1 MRRVMAVADCGHDE
15 CLEEVV
21 WRRLAP
27 LAALGAG
34 VDALLVRSSA
44 ALRARLVAHGV
55 RVTSAEADGAPD
67 WAAIRDLAVLARHAH
82 ATVFYAHGEFAHM
95 LCALTGPLLG
105 VPVIAHLLRGVSL
118 IDAHAHSLC
127 KSTVIVATEYARSQ
141 ALAIG
146 CRDVVAIATPASRD
160 CLRRGTPARPRT
172 IGWAGAWQPEYDP
185 ELFLRA
191 AARLVDGG
199 ARVHFRVSVPAGA
212 ITMSEPLPAR
222 LAARFSFVP
231 LRFGKRGFSEGLDCY
246 VHTAAHDATHVT
258 LADALASGIPLVATT
273 ANGSADFVA
282 ASPHA
287 RLYAPGDEDALVA
300 ALSEAC
306 RDVPARSTVRHQRG
320 RAADRR
326 RRHARGCR
334 RARRG
339 VAARPA
345 RAGAGLT
352 ALPHS

>member
-27 LAALGAG
+27 LAAPGAS
-34 VDALLVRSSA
+34 VDVLLVRGSP

-55 RVTSAEADGAPD
+55 RVTSAEVNGAPD
-67 WAAIRDLAVLARHAH
+67 WAAIRDLAVLARGAR
-82 ATVFYAHGEFAHM
+82 ATVLYAHGEFAHM

-105 VPVIAHLLRGVSL
+105 MHVIAHLLRGVSL

-141 ALAIG
+141 ALAVG
-146 CRDVVAIATPASRD
+146 CGDVVAIATPAARD
-160 CLRRGTPARPRT
+160 CLRRESLARTRT
-172 IGWAGAWQPEYDP
+172 LGWAGAWQPDYDP

-191 AARLVDGG
+191 AARLVDQD
-199 ARVHFRVSVPAGA
+199 RPVQFRVSVPAGA
-212 ITMSEPLPAR
+212 IAMSEPLPAR

-231 LRFGKRGFSEGLDCY
+231 LRFGRRGFADGLDCY

-258 LADALASGIPLVATT
+258 LADALSAGVPVIATT

-282 ASPHA
+282 ASAQA

-300 ALSEAC
+300 ALADAC
-306 RDVPARSTVRHQRG
+306 RDDGARG
-320 RAADRR
+320 RA
-326 RRHARGCR
+326 RHHGEDTLPVA
-334 RARRG
+334 
-339 VAARPA
+339 VAATPEDAAA
-345 RAGAGLT
+345 RVGALLHERLALT
-352 ALPHS
+352 RA

>member
-27 LAALGAG
+27 LATPGAT
-34 VDALLVRSSA
+34 VDALLVRSSP
-44 ALRARLVAHGV
+44 ALRTRLVAHGV
-55 RVTSAEADGAPD
+55 RVTSGEANGAPD
-67 WAAIRDLAVLARHAH
+67 WAAIRDLAVLARGAR
-82 ATVFYAHGEFAHM
+82 ATVLYAHGEFAHM

-141 ALAIG
+141 ALAVG
-146 CRDVVAIATPASRD
+146 CGDVVAIATPASRD
-160 CLRRGTPARPRT
+160 CLRRESLAPTRT
-172 IGWAGAWQPEYDP
+172 VGWAGGWEPDYDP

-191 AARLVDGG
+191 AARVVEDG

-212 ITMSEPLPAR
+212 IALSAPLPAR

-258 LADALASGIPLVATT
+258 LADALAAGVPVIATT
-273 ANGSADFVA
+273 ASGSTDFLANAV
-282 ASPHA
+282 HA

-300 ALSEAC
+300 ALADAC
-306 RDVPARSTVRHQRG
+306 RDDGPRGRVRHHSEDLLPVV
-320 RAADRR
+320 RAATPED
-326 RRHARGCR
+326 A
-334 RARRG
+334 
-339 VAARPA
+339 AARVD
-345 RAGAGLT
+345 
-352 ALPHS
+352 ALLHERLALSRV